1 MKLKVNFEAFPI
13 YEDINKQNM
22 IACDIRK
29 GLGNNIYM
37 RVPGI
42 EAHLLAEKI
51 YKSEGEIEL
60 NETECAV
67 IDSSIGLFTGS
78 FADSWHDYVKKHKE
92 E

>member
-1 MKLKVNFEAFPI
+1 MKVKVNFEVFPI
-13 YEDINKQNM
+13 YEDITKQNT

-37 RVPGI
+37 GMPGI

-60 NETECAV
+60 DETECAV
-67 IDSSIGLFTGS
+67 IDRSTGLFTGS
-78 FADSWHDYVKKHKE
+78 FADSWKDYVLRHKE
-92 E
+92 D